1 MSAAKLFDEV
11 KGILNIRFD
20 VELANIIG
28 VASPVI
34 SNMRTGSLK
43 VGNSMII
50 KIHEATGL
58 TIYEIRSMA
67 GLHAARVSA

>member
-58 TIYEIRSMA
+58 TIDEIRSMA